1 VNLVVRTPG
10 VQASRPHLELHQA
23 LTLDVPELGQL
34 APECL
39 HSRGT
44 MTRSASQNLGAVVV
58 QSENTADSRYAVWH
72 VEVDGEHR
80 SHPLAYVFCA
90 IGALPAIALA
100 RLM

>member
-1 VNLVVRTPG
+1 MP
-10 VQASRPHLELHQA
+10 
-23 LTLDVPELGQL
+23 TLAGD
-34 APECL
+34 
-39 HSRGT
+39 
-44 MTRSASQNLGAVVV
+44 VVV